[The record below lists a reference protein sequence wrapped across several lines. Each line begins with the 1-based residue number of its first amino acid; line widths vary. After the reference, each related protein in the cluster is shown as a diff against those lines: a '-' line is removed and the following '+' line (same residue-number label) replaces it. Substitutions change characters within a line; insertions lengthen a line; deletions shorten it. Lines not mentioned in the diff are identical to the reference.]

1 MFSYGDM
8 AAMAQELPYRVELWD
23 DSDTHVEDLA
33 LVGDHAVA
41 RAAFAEAVRR
51 RPARSII
58 LRQSRGC
65 LPTAEGKDTTH
76 AQNPERGS
84 YNHTK
89 ETPRNSKGISR
100 CVCRAGKAS
109 ANSGSLSGGRNG
121 AAAWRHSGHLHQV

>member
-23 DSDTHVEDLA
+23 DSDTHVEDLIA
-33 LVGDHAVA
+33 LVGDYAVA

-65 LPTAEGKDTTH
+65 LPTAEGKDTT
-76 AQNPERGS
+76 ACPEPG
-84 YNHTK
+84 
-89 ETPRNSKGISR
+89 
-100 CVCRAGKAS
+100 AG
-109 ANSGSLSGGRNG
+109 
-121 AAAWRHSGHLHQV
+121 QP